1 MTRKKQASDVPATP
15 HELTAPDVRIIHA
28 LRRLMR
34 ALEINSRR
42 LAAETGVTSAQ
53 LSCMKM
59 LDLKDVD
66 TATEVARR
74 VHLSPSTVVGIL
86 DRLEDRNYLTRQRD
100 GRDRRVVR
108 VNLTDE
114 GRTLVRNTPH
124 PVRNLLELQRNGLSE
139 ADATSIA
146 DSLERLVGVLGATEF
161 EVDSPY
167 ADLSEDGAA
176 QGD

>member
-1 MTRKKQASDVPATP
+1 MPRKKKAGIQLPAS
-15 HELTAPDVRIIHA
+15 HELTAPDVRIMHA
-28 LRRLMR
+28 LRRLVR

-86 DRLEDRNYLTRQRD
+86 DRLEDRKYITRQRD

-108 VNLTDE
+108 VNLTEE
-114 GRTLVRNTPH
+114 GRALVRKTPH
-124 PVRNLLELQRNGLSE
+124 PVRNLLELQSNGLTE
-139 ADATSIA
+139 TDAGHIADA
-146 DSLERLVGVLGATEF
+146 LEMLVGVLGATDL
-161 EVDSPY
+161 EVESPY
-167 ADLSEDGAA
+167 ADLSEDGEANSS
-176 QGD
+176 

>member
-1 MTRKKQASDVPATP
+1 VPSKRQTGDHP
-15 HELTAPDVRIIHA
+15 PGSRELTAPDVRIVHA
-28 LRRLMR
+28 LRRLLR

-59 LDLKDVD
+59 LDLPDVD

-86 DRLEDRNYLTRQRD
+86 DRLEDRKYITRKRD

-108 VNLTDE
+108 VTLTRE
-114 GRTLVRNTPH
+114 GKTLVRKTPH
-124 PVRNLLELQRNGLSE
+124 PVRNLLELQHNGLTE
-139 ADATSIA
+139 ADAGHIA
-146 DSLERLVGVLGATEF
+146 DALEKLVGVLGATEF

-167 ADLSEDGAA
+167 ADLSDDDSDNA
-176 QGD
+176 

>member
-1 MTRKKQASDVPATP
+1 VPGKKPTGDDAPGSY
-15 HELTAPDVRIIHA
+15 ELTEPDVRIVHA
-28 LRRLMR
+28 LRRLVR

-59 LDLKDVD
+59 LDLEDVD

-86 DRLEDRNYLTRQRD
+86 DRLEDRKYITRQRD

-108 VNLTDE
+108 VKLTKE
-114 GRTLVRNTPH
+114 GKALVRKTPH
-124 PVRNLLELQRNGLSE
+124 PVRNLLELQRNGLTES
-139 ADATSIA
+139 DANRIA
-146 DSLERLVGVLGATEF
+146 DSLEKLVGVLGATEL

-167 ADLSEDGAA
+167 SDLSEDGETNGA
-176 QGD
+176 